1 MAIFG
6 SRPFRAQTS
15 VADNIGRTLKR
26 HPSYFGVPFVLLMV
40 GGSFALSTF
49 TQTRYDLHEK
59 RVTQISKEEE
69 LHMSKNRRHVDIRE
83 EYFRLQAQDDE
94 EWEPVRVP
102 RPPGSEDK

>member
-1 MAIFG
+1 MAVFG
-6 SRPFRAQTS
+6 SRPFRAHTS
-15 VADNIGRTLKR
+15 RADGIGRILKR
-26 HPSYFGVPFVLLMV
+26 HPSYFGLPFVLVMV

-59 RVTQISKEEE
+59 KVTQMSKEEE

-94 EWEPVRVP
+94 DWEPVRVP
-102 RPPGSEDK
+102 RPPGSGDQ

>member
-1 MAIFG
+1 MAVFG
-6 SRPFRAQTS
+6 SRPLRAQSTA
-15 VADNIGRTLKR
+15 ADNIGRILKK
-26 HPSYFGVPFVLLMV
+26 HPSYFGLPFILLMV

-59 RVTQISKEEE
+59 KVSQVSKEEE

-94 EWEPVRVP
+94 DWEPVRVP
-102 RPPGSEDK
+102 RPPGSENQ

>member
-1 MAIFG
+1 MTVFG
-6 SRPFRAQTS
+6 SRPFRAQAS
-15 VADNIGRTLKR
+15 AADNIGRVLKK

-59 RVTQISKEEE
+59 KVSQMSKEEE

-83 EYFRLQAQDDE
+83 ERLQAQDDE
-94 EWEPVRVP
+94 DWEPVRIP
-102 RPPGSEDK
+102 RPPSSEGQ